1 MERFRF
7 SMAAL
12 MGVVGLLA
20 VGLAALKSANQLWV
34 GLTTTIVLGVLLFA
48 ILGFIHSTGP
58 MRRFWSGFAVF
69 GWGYLVF
76 IYAPWFHNNV
86 GAYLP
91 TNYLLQS
98 LYSIMAQVHAPPPG
112 SDHVAVW
119 LKPDGKYWV
128 DGHEAADDS
137 QLIQL
142 VGNAVRQKKLSWLV
156 IFYDQNSSEQSTSSE
171 RNRLTSVLQPA
182 GITNFGDD
190 PAPMSP
196 RSHDFHRVGH
206 FLVTLLAGL
215 TGGLLTRYLLRRPEE
230 VAKQSKST

>member
-12 MGVVGLLA
+12 MGLVALVA
-20 VGLAALKSANQLWV
+20 IGLAALKSANQLWV

-76 IYAPWFHNNV
+76 IYAPWFNNNV

-91 TNYLLQS
+91 TQYLLQS
-98 LYSIMAQVHAPPPG
+98 LYSTMAQVHAPPPG
-112 SDHVAVW
+112 LDNISVW
-119 LKPDGKYWV
+119 LKPDGKFWV

-142 VGNAVRQKKLSWLV
+142 FGNAVHQKKLSWLV

-171 RNRLTSVLQPA
+171 RNRLRSVLQPA
-182 GITNFGDD
+182 GTTNLSEF
-190 PAPMSP
+190 PAPMNP
-196 RSHDFHRVGH
+196 RWDDFYRVGH
-206 FLVTLLAGL
+206 FLTALLAGL
-215 TGGLLTRYLLRRPEE
+215 TGGLLTRSLLRRREDAAERCTGP
-230 VAKQSKST
+230 